1 MGVPAYRIFAMAPPI
16 VSSSLA
22 RRPAAWCAALA
33 FAGLAAVVTP
43 QSARADDAA
52 SYPDKSIRV
61 LVGFSAGSGVDIAA
75 RVVGEKLAETF
86 KQSVVV
92 ENRPGAAGGIAA
104 QAVSNMPPDGYSL
117 LSISASHVI
126 SPALSSTPPY
136 NLKDFAAISTT
147 ISLPSALVVNS
158 KLGVKSVQELIAMA
172 KAKPGEL
179 LFSSG
184 GTGSSTHF
192 AGELFKSLAKIDV
205 QHVPYKGIPEALTD
219 VIANRIHFTFSPL
232 SSVLPQMSTGDIV
245 VLAVSPGTRAAALPN
260 VPTVAQAGVPG
271 YRWETW
277 FGLLAPAKTPPAIV
291 KKLHREV
298 QRVIALPDVKKRWES
313 LGAEPMPIA
322 STEEF
327 EKFIVDQNKLVSELV
342 KAANIQV
349 K

>member
-1 MGVPAYRIFAMAPPI
+1 MARPI
-16 VSSSLA
+16 VSFAFASAL
-22 RRPAAWCAALA
+22 RPAALGVALGV
-33 FAGLAAVVTP
+33 AGLAALG
-43 QSARADDAA
+43 AA
-52 SYPDKSIRV
+52 YANDVASFPDKSIRV

-92 ENRPGAAGGIAA
+92 ENRPGAGGGIAA
-104 QAVSNMPPDGYSL
+104 QALTNMPSDGYSL
-117 LSISASHVI
+117 LSISAGHVI
-126 SPALSSTPPY
+126 VPALSSTPPY

-158 KLGVKSVQELIAMA
+158 KLGVKTVQELVALA

-179 LFSSG
+179 TFSSG

-232 SSVLPQMSTGDIV
+232 SSVLPQMSTGDLV

-260 VPTVAQAGVPG
+260 VPTVAEAGVPG

-277 FGLLAPAKTPPAIV
+277 FGLLAPVKTPPAIV
-291 KKLHREV
+291 KKLHQEV
-298 QRVIALPDVKKRWES
+298 QRTIVLPDVKKRWET

-327 EKFIVDQNKLVSELV
+327 EAFIVDQNKLVVELV
-342 KAANIQV
+342 KAANMQV